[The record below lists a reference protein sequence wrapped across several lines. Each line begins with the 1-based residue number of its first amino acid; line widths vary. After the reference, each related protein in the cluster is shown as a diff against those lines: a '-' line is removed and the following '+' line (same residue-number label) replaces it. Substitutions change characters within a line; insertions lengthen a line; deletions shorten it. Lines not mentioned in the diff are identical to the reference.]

1 VIAVIA
7 SLALAAAP
15 LGPTALVKSIDA
27 EGQKVIKT
35 PDASDKV
42 LAQRIDEVI
51 DFSELSKRAMGANWA
66 KLTRK
71 QQDELGTT
79 MRGLLKASYENKAMK
94 DKEGKQPPTVE
105 YGDETING
113 NEAVVNTA
121 LKVKPDTFAIIYKLY
136 RADAKAGWRIYD
148 VVTDEV
154 SLVTTY
160 QDQFK
165 KQLAD
170 KGFDGLLT
178 TLNSRRESLEK
189 QNAELSEKKN

>member
-7 SLALAAAP
+7 TLALAAAP

-27 EGQKVIKT
+27 EVQQVIKT
-35 PDASDKV
+35 PDASAKK

-51 DFSELSKRAMGANWA
+51 DFNEMSKRAMGANWA
-66 KLTRK
+66 KLNKK

-94 DKEGKQPPTVE
+94 DKDGKQAPTVE
-105 YGDETING
+105 YGEESVNG
-113 NEAVVNTA
+113 NEAVVNTS
-121 LKVKPDTFAIIYKLY
+121 LKVKPDTFAIVYKLY
-136 RADAKAGWRIYD
+136 RADPKASWRVYD

-165 KQLAD
+165 KQMAD

-178 TLNSRRESLEK
+178 TLNTRRESLEK
-189 QNAELSEKKN
+189 QNTELSEKKN